1 VTERKVPER
10 KPDGWDGPREGY
22 PKDQKHY
29 ADPENWKYPVHTP
42 FHARAA
48 RRYFDQPEN
57 RLKYT
62 EEEQAYVDW
71 RIGQAL
77 RRYGVVEGR
86 SFEDRVNPFD
96 KDLEE
101 MTLRDLLVF
110 FLGEDRLKRAMAMG
124 KVTVDRKEG
133 VVEGRVKDYLVRV
146 DVADKRIAHSC
157 PDWERRSGGGLFCKH
172 VGAVF
177 LKLSEE
183 EAVQIL
189 RQLIPDREK
198 WIFQLS
204 EAQAP

>member
-1 VTERKVPER
+1 MTEGQVPER
-10 KPDGWDGPREGY
+10 KPDGRDGPREGY
-22 PKDQKHY
+22 PKDPKHY

-57 RLKYT
+57 RAKYT
-62 EEEQAYVDW
+62 EEERAYIDW

-77 RRYGVVEGR
+77 RRFGVVEGR

-110 FLGEDRLKRAMAMG
+110 FLGEDRLKRALAIG
-124 KVTVDRKEG
+124 EVAIDRSDG
-133 VVEGRVKDYLVRV
+133 VLKGRVKTYPVSV
-146 DVADKRIAHSC
+146 DLADKRIAHTC
-157 PDWERRSGGGLFCKH
+157 PDWERRSAGGLFCKH

-177 LKLSEE
+177 LKLSED

-189 RQLIPDREK
+189 RQLIPEREK
-198 WIFQLS
+198 WIFQLDTP
-204 EAQAP
+204 Q

>member
-1 VTERKVPER
+1 MAEGKVPER
-10 KPDGWDGPREGY
+10 KPDGWDGPRDGY
-22 PKDQKHY
+22 PKDQKLY

-42 FHARAA
+42 FHTRAA

-57 RLKYT
+57 RTKYT
-62 EEEQAYVDW
+62 LEEQAYIDW

-110 FLGEDRLKRAMAMG
+110 FLGEDRLKRALAIG
-124 KVTVDRKEG
+124 EVTVDRDDG
-133 VVEGRVKDYLVRV
+133 VLKGDVKGYPIRV
-146 DVADKRIAHSC
+146 DVPDKRIAHAC

-177 LKLSEE
+177 LKLSED

-198 WIFQLS
+198 WIFQLG
-204 EAQAP
+204 EPQ